1 MSESEKKAVAM
12 MVLSEPETGRAY
24 KVALTESDMRAIVG
38 RKIGDVV
45 DGAAVR
51 LPGVKIQLTGG
62 SDRDG
67 FPMRRDV
74 HGTVRR
80 RILLRSP
87 PGFRPKERGEVR
99 RKRVRG
105 NVYVPEIVQVN
116 AKVVEKGERS
126 VEELVKKREEG

>member
-1 MSESEKKAVAM
+1 MSENERKAVAM
-12 MVLSEPETGRAY
+12 MVLSDPENGRAY
-24 KVALTESDMRAIVG
+24 KVPLSEEDMRSIVG
-38 RKIGDVV
+38 RRIGEVIE
-45 DGAAVR
+45 GSAIG

-74 HGTVRR
+74 HGAVRR

-116 AKVVEKGERS
+116 AKVLEKGDANL
-126 VEELVKKREEG
+126 EELVSKREE